1 MLTSTNGVHVGFRGG
16 CREEQEL
23 GKLRG
28 IDGGVDG
35 SIFGGALPRRIQ
47 YRIQHRSQRRTQQLL
62 RLLTPR
68 LIAHQPATR
77 RNPRAGML
85 MHQVADRRQ
94 PQRIRGRRLIRRQV
108 ARHRVA
114 VLHAHGGTR
123 LIAEI
128 AHVTA
133 TQTRGQTGCRRGIRV
148 HARCAGERRLQ
159 LGERVF
165 PARLSRRTRRIH
177 AQGRQ
182 LRRDHAHIRG
192 NRHGRLLARGIQPEG
207 ILGTTGQQRVRLLA
221 VHRERKRA
229 HDKLPRLR
237 IPRDALQNTR
247 QGMRG
252 RRSGSVRGRKNT
264 VRGSFSHGLHCMAV
278 WRAGELAV

>member
-1 MLTSTNGVHVGFRGG
+1 
-16 CREEQEL
+16 
-23 GKLRG
+23 
-28 IDGGVDG
+28 
-35 SIFGGALPRRIQ
+35 
-47 YRIQHRSQRRTQQLL
+47 
-62 RLLTPR
+62 
-68 LIAHQPATR
+68 
-77 RNPRAGML
+77 

-94 PQRIRGRRLIRRQV
+94 PQRIRGRRLMRRQV
-108 ARHRVA
+108 AGHRVA

-133 TQTRGQTGCRRGIRV
+133 TQTRRQTGCRRGVRV

-159 LGERVF
+159 LGEGVF

-182 LRRDHAHIRG
+182 LRRDHTHIRG
-192 NRHGRLLARGIQPEG
+192 NRHGRLLTRRIQPEG
-207 ILGTTGQQRVRLLA
+207 ILGATGQQRVRLLA